1 MVGANARKFGSLLR
15 KRLQDVGQQPV
26 AQAVGVDVSVV
37 SRMFSEGRVDQF
49 CAVLE
54 ALGVKVV
61 PQEFR
66 CVRNAEELEHLMFWA
81 KRGME
86 SVKSAADLF
95 EDEE

>member
-1 MVGANARKFGSLLR
+1 MTAKARKFSVLLR
-15 KRLQDVGQQPV
+15 KRLQDVGQQTV
-26 AQAVGVDVSVV
+26 AHAVGVDVSVV

-54 ALGVKVV
+54 ALDVKVV

-66 CVRNAEELEHLMFWA
+66 CVRNADELENLMFWA
-81 KRGME
+81 KKGMD

>member
-1 MVGANARKFGSLLR
+1 MAARAHKFASLLR
-15 KRLQDVGQQPV
+15 KRVQEVGQTPV
-26 AQAVGVDVSVV
+26 AHAVGVDVSVV

-61 PQEFR
+61 PAEFR
-66 CVRNAEELEHLMFWA
+66 CVRNAEELDHLMFWA
-81 KRGME
+81 RRGMD

>member
-1 MVGANARKFGSLLR
+1 MTPRARKFAGLLR
-15 KRLQDVGQQPV
+15 KRLQEVGQAPV
-26 AQAVGVDVSVV
+26 AQSVGVDVSVV

-54 ALGVKVV
+54 ALDVKLV
-61 PQEFR
+61 PAEFR
-66 CVRNAEELEHLMFWA
+66 CVRSADELEHLMFWA
-81 KRGME
+81 KKGME